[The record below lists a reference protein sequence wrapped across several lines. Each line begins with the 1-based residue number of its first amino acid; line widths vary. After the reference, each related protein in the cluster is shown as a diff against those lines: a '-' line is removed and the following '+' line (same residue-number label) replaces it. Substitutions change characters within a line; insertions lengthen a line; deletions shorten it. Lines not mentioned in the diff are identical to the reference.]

1 MSLQKYTTR
10 LRPILGNAVN
20 LFLPSMANMLLSA
33 VVIYKT
39 DSKLW
44 GQIVIY
50 QIFFYLVTA
59 FINWGNKEYLLL
71 NFSKNPSQI
80 TMLWQQSFVS
90 RFWFLLL
97 PSLVFTLLFFP
108 IFIAINIV
116 CWISLR
122 FVIQSFESIWV
133 FNKTYSHTILSEI
146 IALSPILLV
155 FVNGFQISEQSILIL
170 LTTMFLIRFGLIT
183 LSYRHLF
190 EKITFFEADISV
202 LKYSLSFMLLSLVGF
217 LQTKSDLYCIGYFS
231 EKSVIGKYQILTSVA
246 NLIYLLPGFLI
257 TPFTK
262 HIYRLS
268 TKSLRTLEYKLFV
281 QGVFASAIHL
291 VLSIWLMQFIYDLK
305 FDNLTYGLLYM
316 GMILPFLNIIPIH
329 KIYRDNRQRYV
340 FLVSFVGIL
349 INVICCTLLIPI
361 WQINGAI
368 TANLCTSLFL
378 FFAFRINYLK
388 NISDKWKTQKA
399 IWFYKKLI
407 PSRSLCFD
415 GGANIGK
422 RSKILLKCGLRVV
435 AIEPQPFCLPELE
448 KLRTLFKNFTI
459 TSVALSNKKE
469 QLTMFISNVSEVST
483 LSPEF
488 IEAYQFQNQIQWN
501 KQIQVSATTLDE
513 LILKYGK
520 PYFCKLDIEN
530 YELQAL
536 QGLSEPIPLLS
547 FEFNK
552 PLIHNAINCAE
563 YLSNLANYEFNVVY
577 FEEFKLIHQRWVSF
591 DELKLICVNM
601 PKQILT
607 GEFFARIKPNQI

>member
-1 MSLQKYTTR
+1 MLLQKYTKR

-39 DSKLW
+39 DSQLW

-59 FINWGNKEYLLL
+59 IINWGNKEYLLL
-71 NFSKNPSQI
+71 NFSKNPSKI
-80 TMLWQQSFVS
+80 VALWQQSFIS

-97 PSLVFTLLFFP
+97 PSLVFTFLFFP
-108 IFIAINIV
+108 IFTAINIV

-122 FVIQSFESIWV
+122 FVVQSFESIWV
-133 FNKTYSHTILSEI
+133 FNKTYSHSILSEI
-146 IALSPILLV
+146 LALLPILLL
-155 FVNGFQISEQSILIL
+155 FVDGFQISDQSILIL
-170 LTTMFLIRFGLIT
+170 LTAMFLIRFGLIT
-183 LSYRHLF
+183 LRHRHLF
-190 EKITFFEADISV
+190 EKIAFFKADIGI

-231 EKSVIGKYQILTSVA
+231 EKSVIGKYQILTSMA

-268 TKSLRTLEYKLFV
+268 TESLRNLEYKLLA
-281 QGVFASAIHL
+281 QGVFASTIHL
-291 VLSIWLMQFIYDLK
+291 ALSIWIMQVIYDLK

-316 GMILPFLNIIPIH
+316 GMILPFLSIIPIH
-329 KIYRDNRQRYV
+329 KIYRDNGQRYV
-340 FLVSFVGIL
+340 FIVSFVGIL
-349 INVICCTLLIPI
+349 VNVICCTSLIPI

-368 TANLCTSLFL
+368 ASNLCTSLFL
-378 FFAFRINYLK
+378 FFSFRINYLK
-388 NISDKWKTQKA
+388 SVSDKWKTQKA

-407 PSRSLCFD
+407 PSRALCFD

-422 RSKILLKCGLRVV
+422 RSKILLKCGHSVV

-448 KLRTLFKNFTI
+448 KLRTHFKNFTI
-459 TSVALSNKKE
+459 TPVALSNKTE

-501 KQIQVSATTLDE
+501 KQIQVSATTLNE
-513 LILKYGK
+513 LIIKYGK

-530 YELQAL
+530 YELKAL
-536 QGLSEPIPLLS
+536 QGLTEPIPLLS
-547 FEFNK
+547 IEFNR
-552 PLIHNAINCAE
+552 PLIHSAINCAE
-563 YLSNLANYEFNVVY
+563 YLSNLGNYEFNMVY
-577 FEEFKLIHQRWVSF
+577 FEEFKLIHQKWVSF
-591 DELKLICVNM
+591 NDLKLICDNM
-601 PKQILT
+601 PEHILT
-607 GEFFARIKPNQI
+607 GEFFARIKSNQV